1 VQMSNVGTFEILRK
15 LEVSLHQPEVRSD
28 RDQVDRLLHESF
40 IEFGRSGQMYT
51 KAEILE
57 VLSAESSEEAI
68 FSQSYSLAIIE
79 DGVALLTY
87 KSARITANGELS
99 RYTLRSSL
107 WQYTEPDWQMR
118 FHQGTATNPFEKS
131 TP

>member
-1 VQMSNVGTFEILRK
+1 MRSIDTFQILRK
-15 LEVSLHQPEVRSD
+15 LEVSLHQPELRSD

-40 IEFGRSGQMYT
+40 FEFGRSGQMYT

-68 FSQSYSLAIIE
+68 YSGDYSLTMIE

-87 KSARITANGELS
+87 KSAQINANGELS

-107 WQYTEPDWQMR
+107 WQYTEPGWHMR
-118 FHQGTATNPFEKS
+118 FHQGTATNAFEKPAS
-131 TP
+131 

>member
-1 VQMSNVGTFEILRK
+1 MRSIDTFQILRK
-15 LEVSLHQPEVRSD
+15 LEVSLHQPELRSD

-40 IEFGRSGQMYT
+40 FEFGRSGQMYT

-68 FSQSYSLAIIE
+68 YSGDYSLTMIE

-87 KSARITANGELS
+87 KSAQINANGELS

-107 WQYTEPDWQMR
+107 WQYTEPGWQMR
-118 FHQGTATNPFEKS
+118 FHQGTATNAFEKPAS
-131 TP
+131 

>member
-1 VQMSNVGTFEILRK
+1 MRSIDTFQILRK
-15 LEVSLHQPEVRSD
+15 QEVSLHQPELRSD

-40 IEFGRSGQMYT
+40 FEFGRSGQMYT

-57 VLSAESSEEAI
+57 FLSAESSEEAI
-68 FSQSYSLAIIE
+68 YSGDYSLTMVE

-87 KSARITANGELS
+87 KSAQINTNGELS

-107 WQYTEPDWQMR
+107 WQYTEPGWQMR
-118 FHQGTATNPFEKS
+118 FHQGTATNAFEKPAS
-131 TP
+131 

>member
-1 VQMSNVGTFEILRK
+1 MSNIDTFQILRK

-68 FSQSYSLAIIE
+68 YSGDYSLTMIE

-87 KSARITANGELS
+87 KSAQINASGKLS

-107 WQYTEPDWQMR
+107 WQYTEPGWQMR
-118 FHQGTATNPFEKS
+118 FHQGTATYAFEKS
-131 TP
+131 AP

>member
-1 VQMSNVGTFEILRK
+1 MRSIDTFQILRK
-15 LEVSLHQPEVRSD
+15 LEVSLHQPELRSD

-40 IEFGRSGQMYT
+40 FEFGRSGQMYT

-68 FSQSYSLAIIE
+68 YSGDYSLTMIE

-87 KSARITANGELS
+87 KSAQINAHGELS
-99 RYTLRSSL
+99 RHTLRSSL
-107 WQYTEPDWQMR
+107 WQYTEPGWQMR
-118 FHQGTATNPFEKS
+118 FHQGTATNAFEKPAS
-131 TP
+131 

>member
-1 VQMSNVGTFEILRK
+1 MSNIDAFQILRK

-51 KAEILE
+51 KAEIME
-57 VLSAESSEEAI
+57 ILSAESSGEAI
-68 FSQSYSLAIIE
+68 YSRDYSLAVIE
-79 DGVALLTY
+79 GGVALLTY
-87 KSARITANGELS
+87 KSAQINASGELS

-107 WQYTEPDWQMR
+107 WHYTEPGWKMR
-118 FHQGTATNPFEKS
+118 FHQGTATNAFEKS
-131 TP
+131 AP

>member
-1 VQMSNVGTFEILRK
+1 MRSIDTFQILRK
-15 LEVSLHQPEVRSD
+15 QEVSLHQPELRSD

-40 IEFGRSGQMYT
+40 FEFGQSGQMYT

-68 FSQSYSLAIIE
+68 YSGDYSLTMIE

-87 KSARITANGELS
+87 KSAQINANGELS

-107 WQYTEPDWQMR
+107 WQYTEPGWQMR
-118 FHQGTATNPFEKS
+118 FHQGTATNAFEKPAS
-131 TP
+131 

>member
-1 VQMSNVGTFEILRK
+1 MSNIDTFQILRK

-40 IEFGRSGQMYT
+40 IEFGRSGQTYT

-68 FSQSYSLAIIE
+68 YSGDYSLTMIE

-87 KSARITANGELS
+87 KSAQINASGKLS

-107 WQYTEPDWQMR
+107 WQYTEPGWQMR
-118 FHQGTATNPFEKS
+118 FHQGTATYAFEKS
-131 TP
+131 AP